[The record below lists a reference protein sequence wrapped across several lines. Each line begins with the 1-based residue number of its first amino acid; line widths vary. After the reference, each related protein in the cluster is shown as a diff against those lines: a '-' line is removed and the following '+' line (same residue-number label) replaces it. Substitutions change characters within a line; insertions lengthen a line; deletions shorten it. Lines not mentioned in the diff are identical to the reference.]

1 MSARYAVLSAALL
14 ASPHVALA
22 ATPEVVSP
30 ALVASIRA
38 EIDALDHTIDRL
50 RVMGHDEVAASPRGE
65 LGRSAATAELRLA
78 RTLAARGDW
87 YGAEAAASDAWND
100 LVPSVRNAEVF
111 GTTDEL
117 QGLIDG
123 MDLVIARRSQVLAPL
138 VRDTGDWDHQLY
150 DQGLDEHWTSLD
162 RDANARIARALS
174 WETLA
179 MSTLDSVTLDLLPE
193 V

>member
-1 MSARYAVLSAALL
+1 MSARYLLFTALL
-14 ASPHVALA
+14 ASPHVASA

-30 ALVASIRA
+30 ALAASIEA
-38 EIDALDHTIDRL
+38 EINALDHTIDRL
-50 RVMGHDEVAASPRGE
+50 RVMGHDEHAASPRGE
-65 LGRSAATAELRLA
+65 LGRSAATAQLRLA
-78 RTLAARGDW
+78 RTLAARRDW

-100 LVPSVRNAEVF
+100 LVPSIRNVEIF
-111 GTTDEL
+111 GSTDQL

-123 MDLVIARRSQVLAPL
+123 MDLVVARRTEVLAPL
-138 VRDTGDWDHQLY
+138 VRDTGDWDHELY
-150 DQGLDEHWTSLD
+150 EQGLDEHWTSLD